1 MRFLLALID
10 SLVAFVQRNPL
21 TVLCIVLLTLAAPAL
36 LRGIAL
42 FMLWFFFGL
51 LLLAVAGL
59 LLFRW
64 RIRSVRKEMEQ
75 RFGEG
80 FGTPNGGFGDP
91 GAPFGSEP
99 PRGGFGSSHEEAR
112 ARSREGE
119 VQVHRTA
126 GAPDKRVS
134 SDVGDYV
141 DFEETKNER

>member
-21 TVLCIVLLTLAAPAL
+21 TVLCIVLLALAAPAL

-75 RFGEG
+75 QFGEG
-80 FGTPNGGFGDP
+80 FGT
-91 GAPFGSEP
+91 
-99 PRGGFGSSHEEAR
+99 SHEEAR

>member
-10 SLVAFVQRNPL
+10 SLVAFVQRRPL
-21 TVLCIVLLTLAAPAL
+21 TVLCIILLALAAPAL

-80 FGTPNGGFGDP
+80 FGNPHTH
-91 GAPFGSEP
+91 FGSEP
-99 PRGGFGSSHEEAR
+99 PHAHFGQTR
-112 ARSREGE
+112 TQSREGE
-119 VQVHRTA
+119 VKVHRTA
-126 GAPDKRVS
+126 GTPDKRVS

-141 DFEETKNER
+141 DFEETKNDR